1 MPAHFTIRD
10 HTTRLV
16 IAIVVVSAVLIF
28 AVTGQI
34 TGLLDSRMTH
44 LWLVPVAGLALL
56 VASYLV
62 LRTILKKSAGTRRD
76 EDSLIHYAYHD
87 ALTKLPNRLLLR
99 DRLSVQLA
107 AMRRSEISV
116 AMLMIDLDEF
126 KVINDDL
133 GHLAGDELLVRV
145 ADRIRQSCRDTDT
158 VARLGGDEFVV
169 IQVVEEP
176 DQVLVLANRII
187 ASLARPFSLDKG
199 QVKVGCSIGVTITQS
214 ADARLESLIEEAD
227 VALYRSKK
235 LGGNVVTIFDPD
247 SGILN
252 RTEKELEAQ
261 LIKALESSELTVH
274 FARQVDREGQL
285 LGVDARLAWSHPSLG
300 GFDLT
305 AILASVQDRR
315 VATSVVDHYL
325 AKVSEASAG
334 LPNLQLTFNMLP
346 FVNPDR
352 ELVDQLCGD
361 EFNLLRRASSCFL
374 AIGMHELE
382 RSGLRGVAL
391 IEELESHGY
400 GVLFDCSEGS
410 LSTLRAITRLRPSR
424 LRLNSQLVTML
435 PTTDHAARAVHAL
448 CNLAFSEAI
457 QIVADGVATPEQSSM
472 LKDLGCEIQQGPL
485 WGGVSDLAEIAGNRP
500 GLRAFA

>member
-1 MPAHFTIRD
+1 MPARFTIRN
-10 HTTRLV
+10 HSTKLV
-16 IAIVVVSAVLIF
+16 AAVVGVSALLIL
-28 AVTGQI
+28 ALTGQI
-34 TGLLDSRMTH
+34 ADPPGKWKVQQWFALA
-44 LWLVPVAGLALL
+44 AGLALPL
-56 VASYLV
+56 AAYFM
-62 LRTILKKSAGTRRD
+62 LRSNLQRSVGNDTD
-76 EDSLIHYAYHD
+76 EDTLIHYAYHD

-126 KVINDDL
+126 KVINDDH

-187 ASLARPFSLDKG
+187 ASLARPFDLDKG

-252 RTEKELEAQ
+252 RTEKELETE

-274 FARQVDREGQL
+274 YARQVNREGQL
-285 LGVDARLAWSHPSLG
+285 FGVDARLAWSHPSLG

-374 AIGMHELE
+374 AIGMPELE

-410 LSTLRAITRLRPSR
+410 LSTLRTITRLQPNR
-424 LRLNSQLVTML
+424 LRLNSQLVAML
-435 PTTDHAARAVHAL
+435 PTTDHAVRAVEAL
-448 CNLAFSEAI
+448 CNLAFSEAFE
-457 QIVADGVATPEQSSM
+457 IVADGVATTEQSSI
-472 LKDLGCEIQQGPL
+472 LQDLGCEIQQGPF
-485 WGGVSDLAEIAGNRP
+485 WGEVSDIAEIRGNRP